1 MDKTLEL
8 PQKIDDKLLELM
20 GKHID
25 VGGEDKKEGE
35 PHRKPFTV
43 SAKCQGR
50 LAKDRKDIQRK
61 IQPASFHNILV
72 KEEPL
77 FKMLD

>member
-25 VGGEDKKEGE
+25 VGGGDKKEGE

-43 SAKCQGR
+43 SEKCQGR
-50 LAKDRKDIQRK
+50 LAPDRMDIQPK
-61 IQPASFHNILV
+61 NQPTSFNKFLV

-77 FKMLD
+77 LKMLD

>member
-25 VGGEDKKEGE
+25 VGGGDKKEGE

-43 SAKCQGR
+43 SVKCHGR
-50 LAKDRKDIQRK
+50 LATDWKDIQPK
-61 IQPASFHNILV
+61 NLPTSFHSIFN
-72 KEEPL
+72 KGGA
-77 FKMLD
+77 FA

>member
-50 LAKDRKDIQRK
+50 LATDRKDIQPK
-61 IQPASFHNILV
+61 NQPTSFNKFLV
-72 KEEPL
+72 KE
-77 FKMLD
+77 